1 MVRRSGKERSG
12 KECRPSQ
19 QFPSEVLHNKPQ
31 LFKEAMR
38 SDDSCWH
45 EAIKV
50 EMNSNRG
57 NGTGIMRC
65 TSGVE
70 GPNIEMEVQAKDE
83 GGRFDRA
90 VHDRSRSRL
99 RRNLFTTGPL
109 CHGPSDGSL
118 CEA

>member
-1 MVRRSGKERSG
+1 MPFLKAVS
-12 KECRPSQ
+12 
-19 QFPSEVLHNKPQ
+19 VNKPQ

-45 EAIKV
+45 EAMKV

-57 NGTGIMRC
+57 NGTGIVRS
-65 TSGVE
+65 TSGAE
-70 GPNIEMEVQAKDE
+70 GPNIVMEVQAKDE
-83 GGRFDRA
+83 GGQFDRA
-90 VHDRSRSRL
+90 VHDRARSRL

-109 CHGPSDGSL
+109 SHGPSDDSL

>member
-1 MVRRSGKERSG
+1 M
-12 KECRPSQ
+12 PSLTAV
-19 QFPSEVLHNKPQ
+19 SVNKPQ

-45 EAIKV
+45 EAMKV

-57 NGTGIMRC
+57 NGTGIVRS
-65 TSGVE
+65 TSGAE

-90 VHDRSRSRL
+90 VHDRS
-99 RRNLFTTGPL
+99 
-109 CHGPSDGSL
+109 
-118 CEA
+118 

>member
-1 MVRRSGKERSG
+1 MWQDAVARSAGLQV
-12 KECRPSQ
+12 PSLTAV
-19 QFPSEVLHNKPQ
+19 SVNKPQ

-38 SDDSCWH
+38 SDDSCWY
-45 EAIKV
+45 EAMKV

-57 NGTGIMRC
+57 NGTGIVRS
-65 TSGVE
+65 TSGAE

-90 VHDRSRSRL
+90 VHDRARSRL
-99 RRNLFTTGPL
+99 RRNLFTSGPL
-109 CHGPSDGSL
+109 SSGPSDGSL